1 MQICRNWRNDLP
13 LKGKNVP
20 NYKGLKIYLI
30 LNIYMVTFFSVK
42 GDAVKLLKH
51 HLEIL
56 LQFVPG
62 SAIFLID
69 WLDYNNN

>member
-1 MQICRNWRNDLP
+1 MA
-13 LKGKNVP
+13 
-20 NYKGLKIYLI
+20 
-30 LNIYMVTFFSVK
+30 TFFSVK
-42 GDAVKLLKH
+42 RDAVKLLKH

-69 WLDYNNN
+69 WLD

>member
-1 MQICRNWRNDLP
+1 MA
-13 LKGKNVP
+13 
-20 NYKGLKIYLI
+20 
-30 LNIYMVTFFSVK
+30 TFYSVK

-69 WLDYNNN
+69 WLDYKEWEQRLVRLESG